1 MGWLSPW
8 NFLWRII
15 TAWKVSKY
23 VVFFWSMF
31 SRIRTEYGEILRIF
45 PYSVQMW
52 KNTDQKKPRIWTL
65 FTQGISLIGITLLH
79 KQPQKYI
86 NADLK
91 ICQYIRLHV
100 KIIWWRFRIKTPF
113 TFWDM
118 RTWDVWK
125 ICLQTAYFL
134 KISLLF
140 TKFTNFMGN

>member
-1 MGWLSPW
+1 MEWLSPW

-23 VVFFWSMF
+23 VVFFWSIL

-45 PYSVQMW
+45 PYSVQMR
-52 KNTDQKKPRIWTL
+52 KNTDQKKLHIWTL
-65 FTQGISLIGITLLH
+65 FTQCLSMIGITLFH
-79 KQPQKYI
+79 KLPQKYI

-100 KIIWWRFRIKTPF
+100 KIIWWRFRVKKR
-113 TFWDM
+113 FWDM
-118 RTWDVWK
+118 RTWDMWK
-125 ICLQTAYFL
+125 ICLQTLACFL

-140 TKFTNFMGN
+140 TKFTNFVGN

>member
-1 MGWLSPW
+1 MEWLSPW

-23 VVFFWSMF
+23 VVFFWSIL

-45 PYSVQMW
+45 PYSVQMR
-52 KNTDQKKPRIWTL
+52 KNTDQKKLHIWTL
-65 FTQGISLIGITLLH
+65 FTQCLSMIGITLFH
-79 KQPQKYI
+79 KLPQKYI

-100 KIIWWRFRIKTPF
+100 KIIWWRFRVKKR
-113 TFWDM
+113 FWDM
-118 RTWDVWK
+118 RTWDMWK
-125 ICLQTAYFL
+125 ICLQTLACFL

-140 TKFTNFMGN
+140 TKFTNFAGN